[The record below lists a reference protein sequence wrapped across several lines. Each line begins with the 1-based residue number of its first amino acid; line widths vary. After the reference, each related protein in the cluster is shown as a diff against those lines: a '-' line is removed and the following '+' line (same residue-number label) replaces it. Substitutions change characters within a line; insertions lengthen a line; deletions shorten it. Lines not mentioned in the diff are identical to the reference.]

1 MVIISLLRLLAGL
14 RIPLQA
20 AAQCNLEGMDSVEQ
34 VCDILETN
42 GFDSKVV
49 EAFRGNKV
57 YWDTFTQ
64 LDKDDIKELG
74 LQL

>member
-1 MVIISLLRLLAGL
+1 
-14 RIPLQA
+14 
-20 AAQCNLEGMDSVEQ
+20 MDSVEW

-74 LQL
+74 VMALGNTATHH

>member
-1 MVIISLLRLLAGL
+1 
-14 RIPLQA
+14 
-20 AAQCNLEGMDSVEQ
+20 MDSVEQ

-49 EAFRGNKV
+49 EAFHGNKV

-74 LQL
+74 VTALGNTATHH

>member
-1 MVIISLLRLLAGL
+1 M
-14 RIPLQA
+14 
-20 AAQCNLEGMDSVEQ
+20 EQ
-34 VCDILETN
+34 VCDILVTN

-74 LQL
+74 VTALGNIATHH

>member
-1 MVIISLLRLLAGL
+1 MY
-14 RIPLQA
+14 
-20 AAQCNLEGMDSVEQ
+20 SVER

-57 YWDTFTQ
+57 DWDTFTQ

-74 LQL
+74 VTALGNTATHH